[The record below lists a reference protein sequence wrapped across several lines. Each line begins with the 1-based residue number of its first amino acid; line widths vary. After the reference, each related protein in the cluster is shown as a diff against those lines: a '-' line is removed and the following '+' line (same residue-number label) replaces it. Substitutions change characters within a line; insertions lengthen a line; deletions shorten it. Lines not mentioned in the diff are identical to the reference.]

1 MAYDDWERDTWGF
14 AEGDEIAPGRH
25 AVRLLGG
32 GRRYEAYLVWDDE
45 LHSLVV
51 AKVVRPGQ
59 TANERTLAGLAGE
72 AEALSRLAHPSLVRC
87 FDSVLDGERP
97 HLVLELLDGPRLSTL
112 ERRYGIIV
120 EQLLPLA
127 LQLCSALHYMHGQ
140 GWAHLD
146 VKPRNIIMSS
156 TPKLI
161 DLSVALP
168 FEDARRSSS
177 PIGTDAYMAPEQC
190 DPARFEQIG
199 APSDS
204 WGLGVTLYEALA
216 AARPFPDG
224 DPDGRALSRRAIRS
238 SRTNRGR
245 STRTCCRR
253 FARSCSPASTTILAR
268 VRFQPRSPTRS
279 SRSSPCFRC
288 PASAASGPADGP
300 PDPRRRLYE
309 DGLTPPS
316 WTSNRARVFLFV
328 DKESNG

>member
-1 MAYDDWERDTWGF
+1 VPHDDWELDTWGF
-14 AEGDEIAPGRH
+14 AEGDEIVPGRH

-45 LHSLVV
+45 LYSLVV

-59 TANERTLAGLAGE
+59 TTDERTLAGLSGE

-87 FDSVLDGERP
+87 FDAVLDGERP

-112 ERRYGIIV
+112 ERRYGIVV

-161 DLSVALP
+161 DLSVALR
-168 FEDARRSSS
+168 FEDARSSTS

-190 DPARFEQIG
+190 DPERFGQIG
-199 APSDS
+199 PPADS

-216 AARPFPDG
+216 GGRPFPDG
-224 DPDGRALSRRAIRS
+224 NPEAESLQARYPQVATLPEPFGEDVLPPLREIVLGCLEDDPGSRPLAAEISEALEPLVALLPLPRLGRFRPGSRASRPPAPAL
-238 SRTNRGR
+238 
-245 STRTCCRR
+245 
-253 FARSCSPASTTILAR
+253 
-268 VRFQPRSPTRS
+268 
-279 SRSSPCFRC
+279 
-288 PASAASGPADGP
+288 
-300 PDPRRRLYE
+300 
-309 DGLTPPS
+309 
-316 WTSNRARVFLFV
+316 
-328 DKESNG
+328 